1 MKWEPSLGAWWESG
15 KTHFRLWAP
24 EAGRIEVMRETPG
37 AAEWS
42 MPLERSAE
50 GYFEGT
56 SGEFRPGDLYRYRI
70 DGQGPYPDPASRC
83 QPQGVHGPS
92 QVVDAGAFPWTDTEW
107 LGKRIEELVLY
118 ELHVGTFTPAGTFRA
133 AAEKLPVLQDLGVTA
148 VELMPL
154 ADFPGDRNWGYD
166 GAALFAP
173 ARCYGT
179 PDDLRRFVDEAHRIG
194 LAVHLD
200 VVYNHFGPDGAY
212 HGVYSPFY
220 FSRTHKSPWG
230 AAVNFDGPQSAGARK
245 FFIENALHWVHEYHL
260 DGLRL
265 DATHAMADTSERHF
279 LAELSGA
286 VRESLS
292 KGRDGG
298 DGERTVPVIAEDVR
312 NLAWMVKPEWEEG
325 WGLDGVWS
333 DDFHHE
339 MRRFLAGDS
348 DGYFEDFAGSTEEI
362 AATARHGWFYAGQ
375 YAPFFGKERG
385 SDPSGLGP
393 QRFVFFLQNHDQV
406 GNRALGERLHHQIDL
421 AAYRAATAL
430 LLLLPET
437 PLLFMGQEWA
447 ASAPFQFFTDHQ
459 EELGQHVTEGR
470 RNEFSRF
477 AAFADPE
484 TRQQIPDPQDPKTF
498 ARSRLDWDERNA
510 EPHASMI
517 RYYRRLLGLRR
528 SDPALAKGEGFDIF
542 DIWDLDTDTL
552 LLRRREPSG
561 SDLLAVIRLR
571 GAGTVDLRGI
581 PYAHI
586 GLGRRWALL
595 LTSEEEVAADAKPP
609 RIDEAGP
616 VVEFLRP
623 GAVVFKLE
631 LSLKQS
637 GKLSGPGREK

>member
-1 MKWEPSLGAWWESG
+1 MNWKPSLGAWG
-15 KTHFRLWAP
+15 DNGRVHFRVWAP
-24 EAGRIEVMRETPG
+24 EAGKIEVVRETSG
-37 AAEWS
+37 AREFTL
-42 MPLERSAE
+42 PLDRTAD
-50 GYFEGT
+50 GFFEA
-56 SGEFRPGDLYRYRI
+56 SSEEFRPGDLYRYRV
-70 DGQGPYPDPASRC
+70 DGQGPYPDPASRR

-92 QVVDAGAFPWTDTEW
+92 QVVDAAAFLWTDARW
-107 LGKRIEELVLY
+107 RGIKLQELILY
-118 ELHVGTFTPAGTFRA
+118 EMHVGTFTPAGTFAA

-154 ADFPGDRNWGYD
+154 ADFPGERNWGYD
-166 GAALFAP
+166 GVALFAP

-212 HGVYSPFY
+212 QGIFSPFD

-230 AAVNFDGPQSAGARK
+230 AAVNFDGPQSAGVRK
-245 FFIENALHWVHEYHL
+245 FFIDNALHWIHEYHL

-265 DATHAMADTSERHF
+265 DATHAIVDTSPRHF

-286 VRESLS
+286 VRESLRDGRE
-292 KGRDGG
+292 GRDEG
-298 DGERTVPVIAEDVR
+298 DSERPVQVIAEDVR
-312 NLAWMVKPEWEEG
+312 NLAWMVKPESESG

-339 MRRFLAGDS
+339 IRRFLAGDS
-348 DGYFEDFAGSTEEI
+348 DGYFEDFAGSAEEI
-362 AATARHGWFYAGQ
+362 AATARHGWFYSGQ
-375 YAPFFGKERG
+375 YAPFFGEERG
-385 SDPSGLGP
+385 SDPSGLSP

-406 GNRALGERLHHQIDL
+406 GNRAFGERLNHQIDL

-447 ASAPFQFFTDHQ
+447 ASSPFQFFTDHHA
-459 EELGQHVTEGR
+459 ELGKLVTEGR

-477 AAFADPE
+477 RAFADPE
-484 TRQQIPDPQDPKTF
+484 TRRRIPDPQDPETF
-498 ARSRLDWDERNA
+498 ERSRLNWEERES

-517 RYYRRLLGLRR
+517 RYYRRLLALRR
-528 SDPALAKGEGFDIF
+528 SEPALVKGEDF

-552 LLRRREPSG
+552 LLRRREASG
-561 SDLLAVIRLR
+561 GDLLAVIRLR
-571 GAGTVDLRGI
+571 GAGPVDLRGI

-586 GLGRRWALL
+586 GLGRRWTLL
-595 LTSEEEVAADAKPP
+595 LTSEEKPFAADGMPP
-609 RIDEAGP
+609 RIDASGP
-616 VVEFLRP
+616 TVEFVRP
-623 GAVVFKLE
+623 GAAVFKLE
-631 LSLKQS
+631 
-637 GKLSGPGREK
+637 LSGPGREK